1 MLLIAG
7 LGNPGPK
14 YQNNRHNAGYMA
26 ADAIH
31 RRHSFSPWTRKF
43 QAEIA
48 SGTIGGEK
56 VVLLKPQTFMNLS
69 GQSVGE
75 AMRFHKL
82 APSDVLVLYDELDL
96 APGKVRVKTG
106 GGAGG
111 HNGIKSLDAHCG
123 KEYRRVRIGIGH
135 PGDKALVH
143 NHVLGDFAKADR
155 AWVEPL
161 MEAIAD
167 NAELLVKRDDNGFM
181 SKVSLATQPART
193 IREDAPAAKG
203 QSHIRQARQHKP
215 PVTLPETGPMAAM
228 LKRLFGRD

>member
-1 MLLIAG
+1 MLLIAAWHPAR
-7 LGNPGPK
+7 NT
-14 YQNNRHNAGYMA
+14 QNNRHNAGYMA

-96 APGKVRVKTG
+96 APGKVRVEDRRRRRG
-106 GGAGG
+106 PQRHQVARR
-111 HNGIKSLDAHCG
+111 SLRQG
-123 KEYRRVRIGIGH
+123 VSPRQ
-135 PGDKALVH
+135 
-143 NHVLGDFAKADR
+143 DR
-155 AWVEPL
+155 
-161 MEAIAD
+161 D
-167 NAELLVKRDDNGFM
+167 R
-181 SKVSLATQPART
+181 SSR
-193 IREDAPAAKG
+193 
-203 QSHIRQARQHKP
+203 
-215 PVTLPETGPMAAM
+215 
-228 LKRLFGRD
+228 

>member
-56 VVLLKPQTFMNLS
+56 VLLLKPQTFMNLS

-96 APGKVRVKTG
+96 APGKIRVKTG

-161 MEAIAD
+161 LEAIAD

>member
-56 VVLLKPQTFMNLS
+56 VLLLKPQTFMNLS

-161 MEAIAD
+161 LEAIAD

>member
-7 LGNPGPK
+7 LGNPGTK

-56 VVLLKPQTFMNLS
+56 VLLVKPQTFMNLS

-82 APSDVLVLYDELDL
+82 APSDLLVLYDELDL

-228 LKRLFGRD
+228 LKRLFGRE